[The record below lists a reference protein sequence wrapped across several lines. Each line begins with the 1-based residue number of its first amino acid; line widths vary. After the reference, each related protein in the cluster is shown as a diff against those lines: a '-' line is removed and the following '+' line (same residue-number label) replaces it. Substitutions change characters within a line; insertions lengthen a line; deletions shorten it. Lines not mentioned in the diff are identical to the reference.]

1 MQDKKGEVGTFKGLL
16 ISKARQQSLGCQNY
30 SKPSEKLSVVA
41 QIFLLIFYCNL
52 LTTWEISLK
61 TLGTFSIIKKL
72 HHQKVGA
79 DIVITIIGVSYQFK
93 WK

>member
-1 MQDKKGEVGTFKGLL
+1 MFLYNISALNYWLINTFRCKFSKDKKGEVGTFKGLFDL
-16 ISKARQQSLGCQNY
+16 RSY
-30 SKPSEKLSVVA
+30 
-41 QIFLLIFYCNL
+41 
-52 LTTWEISLK
+52 TTWEISLK